1 MPKDFSEILASL
13 NPKQREAV
21 ETIYGP
27 VLVIA

>member
-1 MPKDFSEILASL
+1 MTSLDTILSSL
-13 NPKQREAV
+13 NPRQREAV